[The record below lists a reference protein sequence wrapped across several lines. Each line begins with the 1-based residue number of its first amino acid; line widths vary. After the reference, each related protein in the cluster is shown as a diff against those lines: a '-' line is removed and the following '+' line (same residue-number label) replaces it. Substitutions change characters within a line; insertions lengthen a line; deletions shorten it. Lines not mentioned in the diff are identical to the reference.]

1 MISADILPTGHALW
15 SLLQISDQQF
25 PTGAYT
31 FSHALEPSVQEGL
44 VHDRASCQQLLTTL
58 CTNALGPCDLVFCR
72 AAYRHARGGDVA
84 ALTALDRL
92 LTAHKVARELREES
106 QHTGKAFLRASLA
119 LTSAPL
125 VAAYFQAIQEGH
137 TPGHHA
143 ITFGLVAQG
152 ISLPEEST
160 MHAYAYNVIAGLVAA
175 AVRLIPL
182 GQSDGQRL
190 LHDLAPTLIEVIQR
204 YRNLTPDEAWSCT
217 PGLDIRSMQHERL
230 YSRLFRS

>member
-1 MISADILPTGHALW
+1 MIPADTLPTGHALW

-31 FSHALEPSVQEGL
+31 FSHALETYVQEGL
-44 VHDRASCQQLLTTL
+44 VRDRASCQQLLTTL
-58 CTNALGPCDLVFCR
+58 CTNALGPCDVVFCR
-72 AAYRHARGGDVA
+72 AAYRRAGASDLA

-92 LTAHKVARELREES
+92 LTAQKVARELREES
-106 QHTGKAFLRASLA
+106 QHTGRAFLRASLA
-119 LTSAPL
+119 LTSTPL
-125 VAAYFQAIQEGH
+125 VLHYLQAIQEGH

-143 ITFGLVAQG
+143 VAFGLVAQCVT
-152 ISLPEEST
+152 LPEESA

-175 AVRLIPL
+175 AVRLVPL

-190 LHDLAPTLIEVIQR
+190 LHDLAPMLIEVLQT
-204 YRNLTPDEAWSCT
+204 YHDLKPDETWSCT

>member
-1 MISADILPTGHALW
+1 MLPAATLPTGPALW

-31 FSHALEPSVQEGL
+31 FSHALETYVQEGL
-44 VHDRASCQQLLTTL
+44 VYDRASCQQLLTTL
-58 CTNALGPCDLVFCR
+58 CHNALGPCDIVFCR
-72 AAYRHARGGDVA
+72 AAYHHAMADDLE

-92 LTAHKVARELREES
+92 LNAHKVARELRQES

-119 LTSAPL
+119 LTSTPL
-125 VAAYFQAIQEGH
+125 LQRYLQAIQAGRAS
-137 TPGHHA
+137 GHHA
-143 ITFGLVAQG
+143 VAFGLVAQCL
-152 ISLPEEST
+152 SLPAESAI
-160 MHAYAYNVIAGLVAA
+160 HAYAYNVIAGLVAA
-175 AVRLIPL
+175 AIRLVPL

-190 LHDLAPTLIEVIQR
+190 LHDLAPTLIEAAQT

-217 PGLDIRSMQHERL
+217 PGLEIRSMQHERL